1 MAGRIL
7 VIRGGAVGDFILTLP
22 AIALLRE
29 AFPDAHIEL
38 LGYRHIVEI
47 AVGRWYAEESRH
59 IEYAAMAGFFN
70 PKAELD
76 PALCAYFAGFQQVI
90 SYLFD
95 PDEYFAGNLRRAGV
109 RHLLT
114 GNPKIG
120 DHAHAA
126 AQLAEPLQQLALYLE
141 SPAARIFPHA
151 EDRASAAAFLN
162 SPDRP
167 VALHPGSGSPRKNWP
182 IERWQKLAA
191 RLIDA
196 GRSVLIVGGESDTR
210 QLDELRAFLPQERVR
225 FAVGLPLPVLGA
237 VLADCRAYV
246 GHDSGISHLAAA
258 AGAPCVLF
266 FGPTD
271 PSVWAPANAGVTVIR
286 PESGALTDISV
297 DEAAALVLE
306 L

>member
-1 MAGRIL
+1 M
-7 VIRGGAVGDFILTLP
+7 GDFILTLP

-38 LGYRHIVEI
+38 LGYRHILEI
-47 AVGRWYAEESRH
+47 AVGRWYAQESRH

-76 PALCAYFAGFQQVI
+76 PALCAYFSGFQQVI

-151 EDRASAAAFLN
+151 EDHASAAAFLN
-162 SPDRP
+162 GTERP

-182 IERWQKLAA
+182 IERWQKLSTA
-191 RLIDA
+191 LIDA
-196 GRSVLIVGGESDTR
+196 GRSVLVVGGESDTR
-210 QLDELRAFLPQERVR
+210 QLDDLRASLPQEQVR
-225 FAVGLPLPVLGA
+225 FAVGLPLPMLGA
-237 VLADCRAYV
+237 VLAGCRAYV

-271 PSVWAPANAGVTVIR
+271 PAVWAPANAGVTVIR

-306 L
+306 R

>member
-22 AIALLRE
+22 ALALLRE

-47 AVGRWYAEESRH
+47 AVNRWYAQESRH

-109 RHLLT
+109 RHLLV

-126 AQLAEPLQQLALYLE
+126 TQLAEPLQQFALYLE
-141 SPAARIFPHA
+141 SPAARIFPTA
-151 EDRASAAAFLN
+151 EDRASAAPILQGKN
-162 SPDRP
+162 RP
-167 VALHPGSGSPRKNWP
+167 IALHPGSGSPRKNWP
-182 IERWQKLAA
+182 IERWRMLAA
-191 RLIDA
+191 RLIEG
-196 GRSVLIVGGESDTR
+196 GRAVLIIGGESDTR
-210 QLDELRAFLPQERVR
+210 QLDDLRASLPQDKVR

-237 VLADCRAYV
+237 MLAACRGFV

-258 AGAPCVLF
+258 AGTSCVLF

-271 PSVWAPANAGVTVIR
+271 PTVWAPANAGVTVVR
-286 PESGALTDISV
+286 PESGALADISV
-297 DEAAALVLE
+297 DEAASLALDL
-306 L
+306 